1 MVKEI
6 LFPKELN
13 AHESVPIILE
23 GIFGG
28 TIAGLGMMTIGAFFS
43 PEVSTALVSASAIG
57 TGFATTIALQ
67 EKIRSKQSAAL
78 VAKKSKGKVRR
89 K

>member
-6 LFPKELN
+6 LFPKELH
-13 AHESVPIILE
+13 ASESVPIILE

-67 EKIRSKQSAAL
+67 DKIRSKQSSAESKKAG
-78 VAKKSKGKVRR
+78 AKARR

>member
-6 LFPKELN
+6 LFPKELH

-23 GIFGG
+23 GVFGG
-28 TIAGLGMMTIGAFFS
+28 TLAGLGMMTIGAFFS

-67 EKIRSKQSAAL
+67 DKIRSKQAAS
-78 VAKKSKGKVRR
+78 VTTRKAKAKARR
-89 K
+89 R

>member
-6 LFPKELN
+6 LFPKELSP
-13 AHESVPIILE
+13 HESVPIILE

-67 EKIRSKQSAAL
+67 DKIRSKQAATTTKK
-78 VAKKSKGKVRR
+78 VKAKARR

>member
-1 MVKEI
+1 MKEI
-6 LFPKELN
+6 LFPKELH

-57 TGFATTIALQ
+57 TGFVTTIALQ
-67 EKIRSKQSAAL
+67 DKIRSKNEAARASRSRK
-78 VAKKSKGKVRR
+78 AKAR
-89 K
+89 KR

>member
-1 MVKEI
+1 MVREI
-6 LFPKELN
+6 LFPKELR

-67 EKIRSKQSAAL
+67 DKIRSKSAAAA
-78 VAKKSKGKVRR
+78 VKRAKSRPRR
-89 K
+89 R

>member
-1 MVKEI
+1 MKEI
-6 LFPKELN
+6 LFPKELH

-23 GIFGG
+23 GVFGG

-67 EKIRSKQSAAL
+67 EKIRSKQSPAMAPRKTK
-78 VAKKSKGKVRR
+78 AKARR
-89 K
+89 R